1 MEIFPIDLK
10 IDYKPKYFSYDNIKE
25 GQYTELANVFQLEGA
40 KLNLSAVKLN
50 GVNGIQKLLDRLSQ
64 EWVPHIKNTQLIHM
78 LSGVSPIRSMVNL
91 GSGVADLFLLPIQQY
106 RKDGRVIKGLQRG
119 TQSFA
124 RSTATEVIK
133 LSARLASGTQVILE
147 HADGFLSST
156 SGANEQQQRRQ
167 QQQPHQTSLWSDTD
181 SGNTAGNL
189 DQKDGMVSSSSS
201 PISTVIGSRT
211 SEDMVFVFTDR
222 NINTEDN

>member
-1 MEIFPIDLK
+1 MEIFPVDLK
-10 IDYKPKYFSYDNIKE
+10 IDYKPKYFNYDNIKE
-25 GQYTELANVFQLEGA
+25 GQFAELANVFQLEGA

-50 GVNGIQKLLDRLSQ
+50 GINGIQKLLDRLSQ

-124 RSTATEVIK
+124 RSTAMEVIK

-147 HADGFLSST
+147 HADGFLSSS
-156 SGANEQQQRRQ
+156 SGSNQQRRQ
-167 QQQPHQTSLWSDTD
+167 QQQPHQSSRWSDTD
-181 SGNTAGNL
+181 FGNTAGNL
-189 DQKDGMVSSSSS
+189 DPKDGMVSSSSS

-222 NINTEDN
+222 NINTEDD